1 MKKTMD
7 TRAQHLVVDGI
18 PLEVSAVHTLV
29 VGSGAAALK
38 AACRLKQLGVDD
50 LVVLTE
56 SVKGG
61 TSYNTGSDKQTYY
74 RLSTGTKEPD
84 SPYLMAHDLSGG
96 GAMHG
101 DTALVEA
108 IGSTEAFHYLCS
120 LGVPFPTN
128 RYGAYAGYQTDH
140 DIRERGSSIGPYTS
154 KRMVE
159 VLLDEARLRNV
170 DIREQIEVVRLI
182 TCDNRIVGAVA
193 IDRKRVEESSYGLC
207 LYMADNVVFATGGPG
222 GIYEDSVYPSC
233 HSGAIGLA
241 LEIGAQ
247 ANNLTESQFGLAST
261 KFRWNVSGSYQQV
274 IPTYFSTDADGN
286 DEREFLQPFFPSTEN
301 LCNAIFLKGYQWP
314 FDVRKITDHGS
325 SLIDIL
331 VYRERVLLG
340 RRVFMDFRRNP
351 SSVHASQPFSLD
363 AIGAVA
369 RSYLEKSAALGATPY
384 ARLEQMNSQAIGLYR
399 EHGIDLAKEPLEV
412 AVCAQ
417 HNNGGLSV
425 DTWWESVNISH
436 LFPIGEVAGTH
447 GIARPGGSA
456 LNSGQVGAERASRKI
471 VGSYSTPTLTWEMFS
486 EPALLAA
493 KEILA
498 IAKTSLTEEGKDAE
512 DNLTALLDY
521 RGAYRK
527 RMSKAGSM
535 VRSSTVLAEELKAA
549 ATQVQAFADL
559 RIGTAHLL
567 PKLLQTRHLVLSH
580 QIYLEA
586 IVSYL
591 EQGGGSRG
599 SALVL
604 AQKGESIHEQ
614 LENFWYYTPEDKSLR
629 NVVFTTRFQKGK
641 SIHECIPCR
650 PIPDEDFWF
659 ETVWRDY
666 VEGKYLT

>member
-1 MKKTMD
+1 MKTVMN
-7 TRAQHLVVDGI
+7 TRNDHLMVDGI
-18 PLEVSAVHTLV
+18 PIEVIAVHTLV

-38 AACRLKQLGVDD
+38 AACRLKQLGVED

-84 SPYLMAHDLSGG
+84 SPYLMARDLAGG

-101 DTALVEA
+101 DIALVEA

-159 VLLDEARLRNV
+159 VLLAEAKLRNI

-182 TCDNRIVGAVA
+182 TNNNRIVGAVA
-193 IDRKRVEESSYGLC
+193 IDRKRVEEPSYGLC

-241 LEIGAQ
+241 LEVGAE

-274 IPTYFSTDADGN
+274 IPTFISTDADGH
-286 DEREFLQPFFPSTEN
+286 DGREFLQPFFPTTES

-314 FDVRKITDHGS
+314 FDIRKITDHGS

-351 SSVHASQPFSLD
+351 SPVRGSHPFSLD
-363 AIGAVA
+363 AIGQTA
-369 RSYLEKSAALGATPY
+369 RNYLEKSGALGATPY
-384 ARLEQMNSQAIGLYR
+384 ERLRQMNSQAIGLYR
-399 EHGIDLAKEPLEV
+399 EHDIDLANEPLEV

-425 DTWWESVNISH
+425 DTWWESVNIAH

-471 VGSYSTPTLTWEMFS
+471 VGSYNKPTLTWETFA
-486 EPALLAA
+486 EPASLAAREILTIARNSLENTTKDPEEDLKTLLA
-493 KEILA
+493 
-498 IAKTSLTEEGKDAE
+498 
-512 DNLTALLDY
+512 Y
-521 RGAYRK
+521 RSAYRK

-535 VRSSTVLAEELKAA
+535 VRSTAVLADELKTASA
-549 ATQVQAFADL
+549 QVKAFSEL
-559 RIGTAHLL
+559 HIGTAHLL
-567 PKLLQTRHLVLSH
+567 PKLLQTRHLALTH
-580 QIYLEA
+580 LIYLEA
-586 IVSYL
+586 IASYL
-591 EQGGGSRG
+591 ESGGSRG

-604 AQKGESIHEQ
+604 DDHGQQIHDQ
-614 LENFWYYTPEDKSLR
+614 LESFWHYAPEDKALR
-629 NVVFTTRFQKGK
+629 DYINTTRFEEGK
-641 SIHECIPCR
+641 CIHNRISCR
-650 PIPDEDFWF
+650 SIPDEEFWF
-659 ETVWRDY
+659 ETVWHEY